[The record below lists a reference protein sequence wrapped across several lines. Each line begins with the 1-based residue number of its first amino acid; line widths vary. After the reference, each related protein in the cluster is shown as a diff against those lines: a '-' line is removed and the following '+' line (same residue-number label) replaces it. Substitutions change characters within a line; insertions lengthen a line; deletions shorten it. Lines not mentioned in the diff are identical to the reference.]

1 MLPWIGFQK
10 FFAACWRR
18 LTSTGFI
25 AWLSQTFQ
33 RLLGTPSRRP
43 LSAFERLDSDVLG
56 LIVSELPFLDRLKIF
71 GLSRHL
77 RAALF
82 PILFRKVCSAP
93 LRRPFPPKNMWPH
106 IQVLVL
112 AGDMEVIQTAQGVVT
127 NDKLDYQSTF
137 NQFHESIMHLT
148 ALRTVVIWPNI
159 NGGLWADLWQSLACI
174 PWLDRLDLR
183 PSEKQS
189 ALRDV
194 LLGCS
199 STLEGVL
206 IPGELLFRVIDQSV
220 NWHALQEL
228 VVRGFWPLDPDASP
242 SNPAQEPLPN
252 ARTPLLRLLET
263 LPELRILRLNVSA
276 EYRDPR
282 NSTYIVGPNH
292 AGPRDPATFLRH
304 LTCFHFGSLL
314 RGERILAF
322 LPRGVQD
329 IALAPYPLTPRDT
342 LQQPKLRAST
352 VLAIFRD
359 VEFPNL
365 RMFDVHYGV
374 SDLAEVDAEETL
386 LALFASKFANLR
398 QLSVSRRWQHTES
411 ALVPHWNPVPR
422 FRTLLSRLPALKYF
436 QMNASVPERYGL
448 LPFTYVDDAFF
459 AHVER
464 LRRLARDIVQD
475 CPWLQAIGLYREF
488 RSDPQFYWERW
499 RVLPGHRGMMQLETM
514 SI

>member
-1 MLPWIGFQK
+1 
-10 FFAACWRR
+10 
-18 LTSTGFI
+18 
-25 AWLSQTFQ
+25 
-33 RLLGTPSRRP
+33 
-43 LSAFERLDSDVLG
+43 
-56 LIVSELPFLDRLKIF
+56 
-71 GLSRHL
+71 
-77 RAALF
+77 
-82 PILFRKVCSAP
+82 
-93 LRRPFPPKNMWPH
+93 MWPH

-112 AGDMEVIQTAQGVVT
+112 AGDMEVIEVARGVVT
-127 NDKLDYQSTF
+127 NDKLDYQSAF

-148 ALRTVVIWPNI
+148 ALRTIVIWPNL
-159 NGGLWADLWQSLACI
+159 NGGLWADLWQSLARV

-183 PSEKQS
+183 SVWFTPDLKVSFELGPAKS
-189 ALRDV
+189 NLHFVTYSVAMVSMPVERRDADMLALETNNLRQV

-206 IPGELLFRVIDQSV
+206 LPGELLFRVIDHSV
-220 NWHALQEL
+220 DWHALQEL
-228 VVRGFWPLDPDASP
+228 VVRGFWPLNPGSP
-242 SNPAQEPLPN
+242 PSEPTREATSSLPPN

-282 NSTYIVGPNH
+282 NSTFIVGPNH
-292 AGPRDPATFLRH
+292 SGPRDPTTFLRH
-304 LTCFHFGSLL
+304 LTCFHFGSML
-314 RGERILAF
+314 RGERILAL

-374 SDLAEVDAEETL
+374 SDLAEVDAEEML
-386 LALFASKFANLR
+386 LTLFASKFANLR

-411 ALVPHWNPVPR
+411 ALVSHWNPVPR
-422 FRTLLSRLPALKYF
+422 FRTLLSRLPALEYF

-448 LPFTYVDDAFF
+448 LPFTYVDDAFL
-459 AHVER
+459 AHVEG
-464 LRRLARDIVQD
+464 LRRLARDIVRD
-475 CPWLQAIGLYREF
+475 CPWLHAIGMYREF
-488 RSDPQFYWERW
+488 RSDPQFHWERW
-499 RVLPGHRGMMQLETM
+499 RVLPGDRGMMQLEPL
-514 SI
+514 SF